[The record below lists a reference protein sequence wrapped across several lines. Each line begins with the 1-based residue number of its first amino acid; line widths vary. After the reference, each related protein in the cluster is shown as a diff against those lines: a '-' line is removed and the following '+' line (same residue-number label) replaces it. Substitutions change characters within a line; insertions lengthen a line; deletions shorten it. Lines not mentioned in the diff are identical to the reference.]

1 LIVVAA
7 SSMAHTRQRT
17 LPLYQGN
24 VDAEAIPGW
33 LMS

>member
-1 LIVVAA
+1 
-7 SSMAHTRQRT
+7 MAHTRQRT

-33 LMS
+33 LIS